1 MAHDDSAMNH
11 PGIEAMS
18 AVLVS
23 QSCQTNCVTA
33 KRLNDWRKGVPQVT
47 VVRSGAVVLG
57 TMAEFLASDFA
68 AAWGLDSGPP
78 APPPAHAASFSILR
92 I

>member
-1 MAHDDSAMNH
+1 
-11 PGIEAMS
+11 MS